1 MNMKVNEYRDSVT
14 SDLTEVKSDLK
25 VLIEINKRQ
34 DEHLLKLNGRVEE
47 NKDAIQNTKSEIK
60 TIKTVWTVVVSFV
73 TLGLNLLFR
82 KGIG

>member
-1 MNMKVNEYRDSVT
+1 MKLNEYRDGVVD
-14 SDLTEVKSDLK
+14 DLTEVKSDLK

-34 DEHLLKLNGRVEE
+34 DEHLAKLNGKVEKNAE
-47 NKDAIQNTKSEIK
+47 SIQSNKSEIR

-82 KGIG
+82 KGI

>member
-1 MNMKVNEYRDSVT
+1 MKLNEYRDGVVD
-14 SDLTEVKSDLK
+14 DLTEVKSDLK

-34 DEHLLKLNGRVEE
+34 DEHLVKLNGKVEKNAE
-47 NKDAIQNTKSEIK
+47 SIQSNKSEIR

-82 KGIG
+82 KGI

>member
-47 NKDAIQNTKSEIK
+47 TRMLFK
-60 TIKTVWTVVVSFV
+60 TPRARLRQSKPY
-73 TLGLNLLFR
+73 GQ
-82 KGIG
+82 